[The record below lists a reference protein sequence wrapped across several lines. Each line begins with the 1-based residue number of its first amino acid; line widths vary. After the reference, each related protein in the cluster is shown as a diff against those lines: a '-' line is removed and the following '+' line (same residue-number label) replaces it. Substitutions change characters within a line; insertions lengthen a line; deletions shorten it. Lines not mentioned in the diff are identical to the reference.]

1 MSDQNRGA
9 YTPQSEAPLAF
20 DARHSRGPG
29 ERPTPFALLASA
41 GVLVI
46 LVIALAIF
54 FFNGAKDSDPEA
66 PAAIDAMKAAPPVAD
81 AKPASPTGLQIY
93 AEGEPIPE
101 APAFTPPP
109 EAPTVRPVTP
119 APAAVPAPAPAPVP
133 APARPAVQPAPRA
146 PVQTPVQSQP
156 QPAARPEPAPAPVA
170 RPVVEPAPARA
181 ATPPPPT
188 SNAQVQIGAF
198 SSTSTADDGWNEVAS
213 LLPGQMAGK
222 TKRVEP
228 VTTDGRTLYR
238 AAVGGFTSRQE
249 AMAFC
254 EALKSRSRA
263 CFVR

>member
-9 YTPQSEAPLAF
+9 YTPQSEAPLTF

-46 LVIALAIF
+46 LVIALAVF
-54 FFNGAKDSDPEA
+54 FFNGSREPDAAA
-66 PAAIDAMKAAPPVAD
+66 PAPIDTMKSAPPIAD
-81 AKPASPTGLQIY
+81 AKPAERTGLQVY
-93 AEGEPIPE
+93 ADGEPIPE
-101 APAFTPPP
+101 TPAFTAEP
-109 EAPTVRPVTP
+109 EAPAIRPAAPATVAKPPVVVAAKPAAPVAPVTTPVAPRPPVTAAAPPPTPPAATRPVE
-119 APAAVPAPAPAPVP
+119 V
-133 APARPAVQPAPRA
+133 APARP
-146 PVQTPVQSQP
+146 TI
-156 QPAARPEPAPAPVA
+156 
-170 RPVVEPAPARA
+170 

-198 SSTSTADDGWNEVAS
+198 SSTSLADDGWNEVAR

-228 VTTDGRTLYR
+228 VSRDGSTLYR
-238 AAVGGFTSRQE
+238 ASVGGFASRQE
-249 AMAFC
+249 AAAFC

-263 CFVR
+263 CLVRN